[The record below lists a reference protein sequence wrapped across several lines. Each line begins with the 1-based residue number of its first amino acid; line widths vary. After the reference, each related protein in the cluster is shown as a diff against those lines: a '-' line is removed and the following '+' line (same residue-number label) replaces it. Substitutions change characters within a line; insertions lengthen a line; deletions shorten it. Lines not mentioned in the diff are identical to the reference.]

1 MNVQI
6 LYSKEADKFLKRNRD
21 NITEDEVDSLIIIA
35 TKKILKIEEIP
46 VDIKKLKGKYRG
58 SFRIRKG
65 DIRIVFS
72 LKKEDTP
79 IAFIQ
84 DIDFRGNAYK

>member
-1 MNVQI
+1 MNLKI
-6 LYSKEADKFLKRNRD
+6 SYSKEADKFLKRNRD

-35 TKKILKIEEIP
+35 TRKILKIEEAH
-46 VDIKKLKGKYRG
+46 VDLKKLKGRYRG

-65 DIRIVFS
+65 DIRIIFS

-79 IAFIQ
+79 IAFVQ
-84 DIDFRGNAYK
+84 DIDFRGNVYK

>member
-1 MNVQI
+1 MNLKI
-6 LYSKEADKFLKRNRD
+6 SYSKEADKFLKRNRD
-21 NITEDEVDSLIIIA
+21 NISEDDVDSLIIMAIR
-35 TKKILKIEEIP
+35 KILKIEELP
-46 VDIKKLKGKYRG
+46 VDLKKLKGKYRG

-79 IAFIQ
+79 VAFVQ
-84 DIDFRGNAYK
+84 DIDFRGNVYK

>member
-6 LYSKEADKFLKRNRD
+6 LYSKEADKFLKRNHD
-21 NITEDEVDSLIIIA
+21 NITEDEVDDLIIIA
-35 TKKILKIEEIP
+35 TKKILKIEDLP
-46 VDIKKLKGKYRG
+46 VDLKKLKGKYRG

-72 LKKEDTP
+72 LRKEDTP
-79 IAFIQ
+79 IALIQ
-84 DIDFRGNAYK
+84 DIDFRGNVYK